1 MTILTLQDPRHRS
14 EAEDERREERR
25 EILRMNETMRCWV
38 EKRKRMILTPERQ
51 RRLQPTSKLI
61 IRYPNSQFLSLV
73 YSPVAATQLSAG
85 LSIHRRRPAK
95 PSPLPSNPS
104 NNVVRR
110 LSLPVSYSLFSLLS
124 SLVEWLST
132 LWCSIPPTSSTSIV
146 TMEPQTQEA
155 SNSQRHTS
163 DQNVHNVSDHVDED
177 VTSNAV
183 DMDQY
188 RINSWEDIG
197 KIDF

>member
-38 EKRKRMILTPERQ
+38 EKRKRMILT
-51 RRLQPTSKLI
+51 
-61 IRYPNSQFLSLV
+61 
-73 YSPVAATQLSAG
+73 PVAATQLSAG